1 MHIYTSV
8 CIHAQLVHIR
18 GGAALLPQQA
28 GPFALGTAREL
39 PLSGVPRSVT
49 KPEAKPGKVSRS
61 PDPLC
66 LPQGCFFIAF
76 FLVASRVCSLE
87 FVYEKKMVIDL
98 WQRQKKVKID
108 RDLLCLLT
116 R

>member
-1 MHIYTSV
+1 MHIYTSACV
-8 CIHAQLVHIR
+8 HARLVHIR

-61 PDPLC
+61 PDSPC

-76 FLVASRVCSLE
+76 FSVASRMCSLE
-87 FVYEKKMVIDL
+87 FVYEKKNGN
-98 WQRQKKVKID
+98 
-108 RDLLCLLT
+108 
-116 R
+116 